1 VAGLQGGGGGSITL
15 HSATALLS
23 DCVFHDNS
31 VTSTDSTAEGGGLR
45 VLFLGGGISVAPTLT
60 VSNSLFADNLASGSF
75 HASGGG
81 LSVVQEAGTAF
92 VNLLDSELSSNQVFA
107 HHGAT
112 GGGLA
117 AEGPLQLLVE
127 DHDFLAN
134 LATCGVDEDGCGAS
148 GGGVW
153 IEHAVALGGT
163 STVRGSPLA
172 FNSAPTCGWST

>member
-15 HSATALLS
+15 HSSKAILS
-23 DCVFHDNS
+23 DCVLRDNS
-31 VTSTDSTAEGGGLR
+31 VTSPDST
-45 VLFLGGGISVAPTLT
+45 
-60 VSNSLFADNLASGSF
+60 
-75 HASGGG
+75 
-81 LSVVQEAGTAF
+81 
-92 VNLLDSELSSNQVFA
+92 
-107 HHGAT
+107 
-112 GGGLA
+112 

-163 STVRGSPLA
+163 STVRGNPLA